1 MRAMRRSRERT
12 DGMERAPYGMADRLE
27 AWIEDTRASLV
38 GDLMDLVRIK
48 SVSAPQ
54 NGAYPYGEA
63 CARVLEK
70 SMEIARRRGFVPHNH
85 ANHCVTIALPGKSDK
100 VLGIFCHLDVVEAGG
115 GWQSDPF
122 TPFLRDGHIF
132 GRGTTD
138 NKGPAV
144 AMLSLLEFLRRE
156 QTPLE
161 HTLLL
166 YLGGSEEN
174 GMPDLQWYLAHEK
187 PPECSL
193 IPDAQF
199 SVCNGEKGHLTGTI
213 LLDTAGNLLSLEGG
227 SASNA
232 VPDTACAVL
241 RCDAR
246 ALRSMADE
254 AFQVEAVE
262 QGAQVKAFG
271 LPAHAAFPDSGD
283 NAIVKLC
290 RGLLRSG
297 QPDTAAANL
306 LHTYVRLFG
315 DCRGEGLGIAC
326 ADSVSGHL
334 TAVGGRL
341 RMRGGCLEQTLDV
354 RYPVTADG
362 AGLAADLTRA
372 VVHAGFTVCGIQD
385 SPPLYYREDH
395 PMIKLLN
402 DTCNEIL
409 GTGLKP
415 YVIGGGTYARRL
427 PMAVA
432 YGHLLRSR
440 PRPGNGARGGGHQVD
455 ECVSLQGL
463 EDLIRVYLPALL
475 RLDKLSV

>member
-1 MRAMRRSRERT
+1 
-12 DGMERAPYGMADRLE
+12 MADRLE
-27 AWIEDTRASLV
+27 AWIESAREPLV
-38 GDLMDLVRIK
+38 GDLMDLVRIN
-48 SVSAPQ
+48 SVSVPQ
-54 NGAYPYGEA
+54 AGVYPYGEA

-70 SMEIARRRGFVPHNH
+70 SMEIARRRGFTPRNH
-85 ANHCVTIALPGKSDK
+85 ANHCVTLTLPGKSDK
-100 VLGIFCHLDVVEAGG
+100 ELGIFCHLDVVEAGG

-132 GRGTTD
+132 GRGATD

-156 QTPLE
+156 QKPLE

-187 PPECSL
+187 PPELSL
-193 IPDAQF
+193 TPDAQF
-199 SVCNGEKGHLTGTI
+199 SVCNGEKGHLTGTV
-213 LLDTAGNLLSLEGG
+213 TVPAAGNLVSLEGG
-227 SASNA
+227 CSTNA

-246 ALRSMADE
+246 ALRDRLDE
-254 AFQVEAVE
+254 GFRVEAVE
-262 QGAQVKAFG
+262 QGAQVRAYG
-271 LPAHAAFPDSGD
+271 LSAHAAFPDSGD
-283 NAIVKLC
+283 NAVVKLC

-297 QPDTAAANL
+297 QTDAAAAKL
-306 LHTYVRLFG
+306 LNTYVKLFG

-326 ADSVSGHL
+326 ADSASGHL
-334 TAVGGRL
+334 TAVGGCL
-341 RMRGGCLEQTLDV
+341 RMAAGNLEQTLDV

-362 AGLAADLTRA
+362 AELAADLTRT

-385 SPPLYYREDH
+385 SPPLYYPEDH

-402 DTCNEIL
+402 DTCNEVL
-409 GTGLKP
+409 GTSLKP
-415 YVIGGGTYARRL
+415 YVIGGGTYARKL
-427 PMAVA
+427 PMATA

-440 PRPGNGARGGGHQVD
+440 PRPGGGARGGGHQVD
-455 ECVSLQGL
+455 ECVNIKGL
-463 EDLIRVYLPALL
+463 EDLMRVYLPALL
-475 RLDKLSV
+475 RMDKLPIGE